1 MIAHRINGQGEP
13 LLLLNGGMM
22 TMAGW
27 QPIAEPLE
35 ASFQVIRCDFRGQL
49 LSPGE
54 PEPSLGA
61 HVRDV
66 LEVLDGLGI
75 ERVHV
80 VGASFGAEVGLLL
93 AALHPGRV
101 RSLSAVTAG
110 GKATDELRAA
120 FGEMRRECRKAAET
134 RDGSPVFDMSIPGMY
149 TEAYREARREALAQQ
164 RAWFSAF
171 PAIWFQGLDRIV
183 AAVEDFD
190 LTPVLPR
197 IQCPVLVVAAEEDKT
212 FPLEEGR
219 ALAAAI
225 PGARLEV
232 VPAVGHGL
240 ILEKS
245 ERLTEI
251 LLGFLGTL
259 RSTS

>member
-1 MIAHRINGQGEP
+1 MI
-13 LLLLNGGMM
+13 
-22 TMAGW
+22 
-27 QPIAEPLE
+27 
-35 ASFQVIRCDFRGQL
+35 
-49 LSPGE
+49 
-54 PEPSLGA
+54 
-61 HVRDV
+61 
-66 LEVLDGLGI
+66 
-75 ERVHV
+75 
-80 VGASFGAEVGLLL
+80 GASFGAEVGLLL

-110 GKATDELRAA
+110 AKSTNELRTVL
-120 FGEMRRECRKAAET
+120 GEMRRECRKAAET
-134 RDGSPVFDMSIPGMY
+134 GDGGPVFDMSIPDMY
-149 TEAYREARREALAQQ
+149 TEEYREARREMLAQQ

-171 PAIWFQGLDRIV
+171 PAVWFLGLDRIV

-197 IQCPVLVVAAEEDKT
+197 IQCPALVVAAEEDKT

-245 ERLTEI
+245 ERLTGI
-251 LLGFLGTL
+251 LLEFLGSL